1 MGNKVSINNTKNE
14 QKEREKEEITNRLI
28 IEKKTKILSQ
38 INVDNLLESYN
49 LIIKNNIFEIKL
61 DFPDFEFK
69 FTPIKI
75 NLIVEEISNYIV
87 LTYSLKMRINKE
99 EIIESIIPYYISN
112 GKTNMIRSNLLLPFM
127 CFNESLTK
135 NVCPY
140 VTDGLAEGGLIKYN
154 VIKHL
159 NNYIINDQILE
170 KETKK
175 SGDRTDVLS
184 FVSRIENIL
193 DFIICLT
200 NNNIINFNNK
210 DIKYYYP
217 QSNDVNDSRELN
229 MNIVSSIY
237 ENHNDE
243 FKSEL
248 LYKLKNLICVFMDQS
263 FFTFTFTVKDISILK
278 SDVILKEEY
287 NLQMIHICEK
297 NNINSIADNNV
308 NNYIRISN
316 ELYINIYNTIKQLQ
330 KDEKIKFEE
339 KIYINMF
346 YNLCKHPNMLD
357 SKSLSINISKWKT
370 SCNKEE
376 YKQKYLK
383 YKAKYIK
390 LQTEYLKYKQKY
402 LELNNYK
409 INMKGGV
416 KKDIIIKAA
425 NPEVVNIIMK
435 DGLESNGTRY
445 PGTVKN

>member
-1 MGNKVSINNTKNE
+1 MGNKVSKSNTNNE
-14 QKEREKEEITNRLI
+14 QKEGEKEEIINKLI

-87 LTYSLKMRINKE
+87 ITYSLKMRINKE

-135 NVCPY
+135 DVCPFI
-140 VTDGLAEGGLIKYN
+140 TDGLAEGGLIKYN

-200 NNNIINFNNK
+200 NNNIINFNDK
-210 DIKYYYP
+210 KIKYYYP
-217 QSNDVNDSRELN
+217 QSYDINDSRELN

-248 LYKLKNLICVFMDQS
+248 LYKLKNLISVFIDQS
-263 FFTFTFTVKDISILK
+263 FFTFTVKDISILK

-287 NLQMIHICEK
+287 NLQIIHICEK

-316 ELYINIYNTIKQLQ
+316 ELFTNVYNTIKQLQ
-330 KDEKIKFEE
+330 KDEKIKFEK
-339 KIYINMF
+339 KIYINQF
-346 YNLCKHPNMLD
+346 YNLCKNPNMLD
-357 SKSLSINISKWKT
+357 SKSLSINISNWKT
-370 SCNKEE
+370 SCNEEE
-376 YKQKYLK
+376 YKHKYLK
-383 YKAKYIK
+383 YKAKYNQ
-390 LQTEYLKYKQKY
+390 LRTEYDLK
-402 LELNNYK
+402 K
-409 INMKGGV
+409 I
-416 KKDIIIKAA
+416 
-425 NPEVVNIIMK
+425 
-435 DGLESNGTRY
+435 
-445 PGTVKN
+445 